1 MSMPNMPPLPPPAP
15 SLSSPSPGES
25 RQMAP
30 DPASD
35 TDRDAASRDAASGP
49 RRMLAVAMVAGL
61 AGAAVAAPTAVVIAR
76 SSTSVASEVDTVAQ
90 PVIATADASTFD
102 ARLIAAQVTP
112 SVVRVDV
119 SGSAGQGAGSGVAW
133 DDDGII
139 VTNNHV
145 VTGAQV
151 VTVTTSN
158 GRTLE
163 TEVVGT
169 WPAAD
174 LAVLRVDASLDAIK
188 VADAPADLG
197 EQVLAIGS
205 PFGLDGSV
213 TSGIV
218 SAVGRTVTTSGTAL
232 PNLLQTDA
240 AINPG
245 NSGGAL
251 VNGAGELLGINTV
264 IATSGGGSDGI
275 GFAIDAA
282 TVDDVVLDLLDD
294 GRVSQPVL
302 GVTGANLAD
311 PTIIGAPITSVLT
324 GSAAD
329 EGGLVAGDLVTAIND
344 EPVANFAEL
353 AARVVRLAPGD
364 IAMLDVTHA
373 DGSRASIEV
382 TLQAQSASR
391 VELSPRHSGR
401 AELRPRDIGPCRQSP
416 SEGPHQPNRDD
427 PTDRCTRTHPS
438 RVHRRVVQP
447 R

>member
-1 MSMPNMPPLPPPAP
+1 MSMPNMPPLPPLPPPAP

-90 PVIATADASTFD
+90 PVIATAASTFD

-119 SGSAGQGAGSGVAW
+119 SGSAGQGAGSGVVW

-382 TLQAQSASR
+382 TLQAQSAS
-391 VELSPRHSGR
+391 
-401 AELRPRDIGPCRQSP
+401 
-416 SEGPHQPNRDD
+416 
-427 PTDRCTRTHPS
+427 
-438 RVHRRVVQP
+438 
-447 R
+447 